1 VIGRDDLGHIVV
13 RTQRTPTSAL
23 ITVTD
28 DGPGMDEAVQRKI
41 FDPFFTTKPVGKGTG
56 QGLSMAY
63 AVVVQ
68 KHGGT
73 LSVTSS
79 PGAGATFVIELPLD
93 PPA

>member
-1 VIGRDDLGHIVV
+1 
-13 RTQRTPTSAL
+13 
-23 ITVTD
+23 
-28 DGPGMDEAVQRKI
+28 
-41 FDPFFTTKPVGKGTG
+41 
-56 QGLSMAY
+56 MAY